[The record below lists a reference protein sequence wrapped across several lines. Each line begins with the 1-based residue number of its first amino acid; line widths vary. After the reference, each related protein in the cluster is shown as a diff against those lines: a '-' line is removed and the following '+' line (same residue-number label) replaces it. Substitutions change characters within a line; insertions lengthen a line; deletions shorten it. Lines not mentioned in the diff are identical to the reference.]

1 MADKS
6 KRFQVRLGRGGNM
19 ADKSKRF
26 RSLAESRLW
35 GETFVA
41 LARHA
46 SASHDL
52 AIEWADRAVSAHR
65 ERAES
70 EGGDGA

>member
-1 MADKS
+1 M
-6 KRFQVRLGRGGNM
+6 G
-19 ADKSKRF
+19 DKSKRF

-41 LARHA
+41 LAGHA
-46 SASHDL
+46 DAPHEAAIEWAGL
-52 AIEWADRAVSAHR
+52 AIEWADLAVAAYR

-70 EGGDGA
+70 KGSDGD

>member
-1 MADKS
+1 MTTGEGA
-6 KRFQVRLGRGGNM
+6 GMG
-19 ADKSKRF
+19 DKSKRF

-41 LARHA
+41 LARHVN
-46 SASHDL
+46 ASHDT

-70 EGGDGA
+70 EGSDGA